1 MKLGEVIIIKVV
13 AFLFERFTKR
23 VNSTALVGTQVPP
36 HVKHDPVL
44 GLPEPHRKP
53 IRWVL

>member
-1 MKLGEVIIIKVV
+1 MKLGEVIIIIKVV

-53 IRWVL
+53 IR